1 MATMSATQVH
11 EKAARRVEM
20 AGPRHE
26 EERAAWETA
35 YLDMWAD
42 MKARAAQEGPAH
54 VAVARMLGRSATALE
69 EAAQAAE
76 AAGTTTPSQTGRDV
90 PAANEEKLI
99 VGGVSAGTAATAADE
114 ERRAARKVAD
124 LTIVADT
131 EACPRARLTDM
142 KQRLPSLTAQLRR
155 LRQDIGC
162 TERSAPAK
170 VHLRATAT
178 VDEQLK
184 KAEMLLRL
192 VETNLEPVEGHL
204 MEAEAY
210 LRSARELLEV
220 IETRMAPAEAPPRS
234 PVKAVV
240 GFLRAGE
247 PIEEHHG
254 QGGRGGARAD
264 PTAGGGGDP
273 RGDER
278 VVRQGQV
285 PTRRPPRGM
294 VWSLRKR
301 AWCPPGELGG
311 RRGRR
316 RRQQERGAG
325 DALACGERGQDQ
337 DMDERQRRW
346 RHGDGEAQQEDAAR
360 RPEIGTSEPTD
371 WKGQWLGET
380 EAARGELL
388 HAAPKPGEQAGQS
401 QPRGESCGASGG
413 AEAGGRRACG
423 PAER

>member
-1 MATMSATQVH
+1 MAT
-11 EKAARRVEM
+11 
-20 AGPRHE
+20 
-26 EERAAWETA
+26 
-35 YLDMWAD
+35 
-42 MKARAAQEGPAH
+42 
-54 VAVARMLGRSATALE
+54 RSATALE

-76 AAGTTTPSQTGRDV
+76 AAGTATPSQTGRDV
-90 PAANEEKLI
+90 PAAKEEKLI
-99 VGGVSAGTAATAADE
+99 VGGASASTAATAADE
-114 ERRAARKVAD
+114 ERRAALKVAY
-124 LTIVADT
+124 LTVVADT
-131 EACPRARLTDM
+131 EAHRRTRLTDM
-142 KQRLPSLTAQLRR
+142 KQRLPSLAAQLRR
-155 LRQDIGC
+155 LRQDVGC
-162 TERSAPAK
+162 TERPAPTK

-178 VDEQLK
+178 VDDQLK

-192 VETNLEPVEGHL
+192 MEANLEPEEGHL

-254 QGGRGGARAD
+254 QGGRRGARAD

-278 VVRQGQV
+278 AVHQDQV
-285 PTRRPPRGM
+285 PMRRPPRGM

-316 RRQQERGAG
+316 EMRVA
-325 DALACGERGQDQ
+325 
-337 DMDERQRRW
+337 QRR
-346 RHGDGEAQQEDAAR
+346 G
-360 RPEIGTSEPTD
+360 EPTRRFR
-371 WKGQWLGET
+371 ET
-380 EAARGELL
+380 
-388 HAAPKPGEQAGQS
+388 GQS
-401 QPRGESCGASGG
+401 L
-413 AEAGGRRACG
+413 
-423 PAER
+423 